1 MLFLGAFGLS
11 GVESAL
17 KLVGLIIL
25 CAIIIAASY
34 FTTRFVGKKQQNMS
48 GGSNF
53 RSIDVYRLG
62 QNKYLQIIQAGKRY
76 FLIAVS
82 KDSVET
88 IAELSEDDIVN
99 FPSDKKV
106 SFKEIMA
113 KVVPEKKKSEE
124 ETDTENKNSE

>member
-1 MLFLGAFGLS
+1 MIFLGAFGYS

-34 FTTRFVGKKQQNMS
+34 FTTRFVGKKQQNAA
-48 GGSNF
+48 GESNF
-53 RSIDVYRLG
+53 GSIDVFRLSP
-62 QNKYLQIIQAGKRY
+62 NKYLQIIRVGKRY

-82 KDSVET
+82 KDTVET
-88 IAELSEDDIVN
+88 IAELSEEDIVH
-99 FPSDKKV
+99 FPGDKKA

-113 KVVPEKKKSEE
+113 KVIPEKKKSEAE
-124 ETDTENKNSE
+124 IDQEDKNSE

>member
-1 MLFLGAFGLS
+1 MLFLDAFGYS

-48 GGSNF
+48 GESNF
-53 RSIDVYRLG
+53 RSIDVYRLS
-62 QNKYLQIIQAGKRY
+62 QNKYLQLIQVGKRY
-76 FLIAVS
+76 FVIAVS
-82 KDSVET
+82 KDSVEA
-88 IAELSEDDIVN
+88 IAELSEEDIVH

-113 KVVPEKKKSEE
+113 KVVPEKKKIESEN
-124 ETDTENKNSE
+124 DTENKNSE

>member
-1 MLFLGAFGLS
+1 
-11 GVESAL
+11 
-17 KLVGLIIL
+17 
-25 CAIIIAASY
+25 
-34 FTTRFVGKKQQNMS
+34 MS

-53 RSIDVYRLG
+53 RSIDVYRLS

>member
-106 SFKEIMA
+106 SFKKIMA
-113 KVVPEKKKSEE
+113 KVVPKKKKSEE

>member
-53 RSIDVYRLG
+53 RSIDVYRLS